1 MKFKRT
7 IIAIL
12 ALLLIVNAVG
22 IGLIIK
28 EEREQTTIALK
39 TAELI
44 SIQSSYQDQDTLA
57 RIRRELGLPAVNA
70 INVP

>member
-44 SIQSSYQDQDTLA
+44 SIQSGYRNDEILA
-57 RIRRELGLPAVNA
+57 RIRRELGLQGVFETSP
-70 INVP
+70 